1 MKLSRFT
8 MMKALLSAIMI
19 LMSSWVFGQGFE
31 IAPLQES
38 YRGVIGETIKVPLRF
53 KNTSEKPVTLVIR
66 KVDEQL
72 GSTQKKYFCVDNNCL
87 DSKVEDYVVKVEPG
101 QTTTNL
107 YVALEAGL
115 NQNESSLQYIAF
127 NKANPGQSL
136 EVNLSFSVEEKS
148 GKANIYNSRHIT
160 LYDVYPNPAVEYANV
175 AYKLTGDQIKAKILV
190 HNIIGNVIGEYSL
203 SALDSSVRI
212 NTEDLSAGI
221 YFYTLYVENEGVMT
235 RKLIVKK

>member
-1 MKLSRFT
+1 
-8 MMKALLSAIMI
+8 MMKGLLLAIMT
-19 LMSSWVFGQGFE
+19 LMSSWALCQGFE

-38 YRGVIGETIKVPLRF
+38 YKGVIGETIKVPLRF
-53 KNTSEKPVTLVIR
+53 KNTSEKPVILVIR

-115 NQNESSLQYIAF
+115 NQNDGTLQYIAY

-136 EVNLSFSVEEKS
+136 EINLNFSVEEKI

-160 LYDVYPNPAVEYANV
+160 LYDVYPNPAVEHANV
-175 AYKLTGDQIKAKILV
+175 AYKLAGDQVKAKILV
-190 HNIIGNVIGEYSL
+190 HNIIGNVVGEYAL
-203 SALDSSVRI
+203 SPVDSSVRI

>member
-1 MKLSRFT
+1 
-8 MMKALLSAIMI
+8 MMKALLSAIII
-19 LMSSWVFGQGFE
+19 LMGSLAYGQGFE

-38 YRGVIGETIKVPLRF
+38 YKGMIGETIRVPLRF

-72 GSTQKKYFCVDNNCL
+72 GSTQKKYFCIDNNCL
-87 DSKVEDYVVKVEPG
+87 DSKVEDYIVRVEPG

-115 NQNESSLQYIAF
+115 NQNESSIQYIAY
-127 NKANPGQSL
+127 NKSNPGQSL
-136 EVNLSFSVEEKS
+136 EVNMNFQVEEKL
-148 GKANIYNSRHIT
+148 GEKANIYNSRHIT
-160 LYDVYPNPAVEYANV
+160 LYDVYPNPAIEHANV
-175 AYKLTGDQIKAKILV
+175 AYKMTGDQVKAKILV

-203 SALDSSVRI
+203 SPLDNSVRI